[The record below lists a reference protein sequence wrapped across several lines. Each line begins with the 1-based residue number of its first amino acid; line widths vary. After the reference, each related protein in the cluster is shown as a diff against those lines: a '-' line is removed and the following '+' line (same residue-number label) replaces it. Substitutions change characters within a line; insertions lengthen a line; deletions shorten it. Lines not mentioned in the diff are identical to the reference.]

1 MSMQKRHQEENPQR
15 ENSVLAAKFYG
26 PAKFRGE
33 IQSFNEVDLAKYN
46 QQFDQQPWKD
56 FLHGKQQ

>member
-15 ENSVLAAKFYG
+15 ANSVLATKFYG

-46 QQFDQQPWKD
+46 QQFD
-56 FLHGKQQ
+56 